1 MGAGDRL
8 QDVGSRRR
16 ALKGASVMLSSVAYF
31 LASTLILQPVQ
42 AEVAE
47 RLRQAKVAP
56 EVISQA
62 QACVSSALPTLVQRV
77 GDDYSWAVTTAAGV
91 WLGLTPLE
99 RVVADVAPSCRGT
112 VDTLRAT

>member
-1 MGAGDRL
+1 
-8 QDVGSRRR
+8 
-16 ALKGASVMLSSVAYF
+16 MLSSVAYF
-31 LASTLILQPVQ
+31 LASSLILQPVQ
-42 AEVAE
+42 AEVAD

-56 EVISQA
+56 EVVSQA

-77 GDDYSWAVTTAAGV
+77 GDDYWWAVTTAAGV

-99 RVVADVAPSCRGT
+99 KVVADVAPSCRGT

>member
-1 MGAGDRL
+1 
-8 QDVGSRRR
+8 
-16 ALKGASVMLSSVAYF
+16 MLSGLAYF

-42 AEVAE
+42 AEVAD

-56 EVISQA
+56 EVVAQA
-62 QACVSSALPTLVQRV
+62 QACVSATLPTLVQRV
-77 GDDYSWAVTTAAGV
+77 GDDYWWAATAAAGV

-112 VDTLRAT
+112 IDTIRAN

>member
-1 MGAGDRL
+1 
-8 QDVGSRRR
+8 
-16 ALKGASVMLSSVAYF
+16 MLTNVAYF

-42 AEVAE
+42 AEVAD

-56 EVISQA
+56 EVVAQA
-62 QACVSSALPTLVQRV
+62 QSCVSSALPTLVQRV
-77 GDDYSWAVTTAAGV
+77 GDDYWWAVTTAAGV

-112 VDTLRAT
+112 LETIRAS

>member
-1 MGAGDRL
+1 
-8 QDVGSRRR
+8 
-16 ALKGASVMLSSVAYF
+16 MLSGLAYF

-42 AEVAE
+42 AEVAD

-56 EVISQA
+56 EVVAQA

-77 GDDYSWAVTTAAGV
+77 GDDYWWAATTAAGV

-112 VDTLRAT
+112 LDTIRAS